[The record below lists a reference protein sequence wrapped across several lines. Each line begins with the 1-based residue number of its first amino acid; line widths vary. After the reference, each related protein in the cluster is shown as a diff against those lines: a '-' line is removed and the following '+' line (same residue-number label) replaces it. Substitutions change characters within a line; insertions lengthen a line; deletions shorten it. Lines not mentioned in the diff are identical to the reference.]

1 MCVNSTDPTCIVPLA
16 LASTKLPPVAYDEE
30 AYNKSAAREMTIV
43 VSVSRWEQCYLS
55 EWLEYHFALGVTRV
69 YLLPVFG
76 YPLINHP
83 PPGTRLDP
91 LVVQSVKKDDVMRN
105 FTWNDLRV
113 HVLCEVGGHPGD
125 CKDPAAIS
133 YAEGGRQ
140 HQAKLLVEE
149 IAPRHA
155 GGWISVIDLDE
166 YLTVPNAARTL
177 PGVLESYNRRR
188 ATYVTINTLTYGANQ
203 VEINPACAQLGMF
216 RTAAEVTCP
225 ENAHTKT
232 LFRARAGLHDHSATG
247 PGRIA
252 TAHYLV
258 QYPKPEESYSG
269 HGITMALQD
278 ASVPCAFEREARC
291 NSDGKMISPERLP
304 WLQLRHFSTRSRAE
318 WNERVRIYNIDY
330 HTTIKSYAPKMMQ
343 ARYLKMDAPASSSEA
358 HLCKRERVRCRPLRA
373 WPAACPNVSLAGY
386 HATPVPDPPMLGE
399 AAAAAGSVAAAPAED
414 DALKLSVEA
423 LQKRVESLET
433 ALAAASRV
441 LGAKGPGRV
450 M

>member
-1 MCVNSTDPTCIVPLA
+1 MRLPRWLGIFWIAEVAAGSQQLLRQQQSAQMKLASKRQQEMCVNSTDPTCIVPLA

-155 GGWISVIDLDE
+155 GGWIGVIDLDE

-203 VEINPACAQLGMF
+203 VEINPAVASNGSNF
-216 RTAAEVTCP
+216 IVTEDVPERTVSTEALLSVPRASTISPIKDDSQVLIRVSF
-225 ENAHTKT
+225 AYVMQV
-232 LFRARAGLHDHSATG
+232 ARA
-247 PGRIA
+247 
-252 TAHYLV
+252 
-258 QYPKPEESYSG
+258 
-269 HGITMALQD
+269 
-278 ASVPCAFEREARC
+278 
-291 NSDGKMISPERLP
+291 
-304 WLQLRHFSTRSRAE
+304 TR
-318 WNERVRIYNIDY
+318 N
-330 HTTIKSYAPKMMQ
+330 
-343 ARYLKMDAPASSSEA
+343 L
-358 HLCKRERVRCRPLRA
+358 
-373 WPAACPNVSLAGY
+373 
-386 HATPVPDPPMLGE
+386 
-399 AAAAAGSVAAAPAED
+399 
-414 DALKLSVEA
+414 
-423 LQKRVESLET
+423 
-433 ALAAASRV
+433 
-441 LGAKGPGRV
+441 
-450 M
+450 